1 VPTLCAGELLVRDNA
16 TVESMPGFLR
26 ERMLEFNEIHI
37 ETIKRAHKAGARI
50 AMGTDAGTPGNHH
63 GMNGAECVFMVRDA
77 GMSPLESIH
86 AATVNPARL
95 LRQEKNLGSLEAGKY
110 ADIIGCRGNPL
121 DDIEE
126 LTRLSL
132 VMKGGQI
139 YKDERSRKQA

>member
-1 VPTLCAGELLVRDNA
+1 
-16 TVESMPGFLR
+16 
-26 ERMLEFNEIHI
+26 
-37 ETIKRAHKAGARI
+37 
-50 AMGTDAGTPGNHH
+50 
-63 GMNGAECVFMVRDA
+63 MNGAECVFMVRDA

-132 VMKGGQI
+132 VMKGGRI